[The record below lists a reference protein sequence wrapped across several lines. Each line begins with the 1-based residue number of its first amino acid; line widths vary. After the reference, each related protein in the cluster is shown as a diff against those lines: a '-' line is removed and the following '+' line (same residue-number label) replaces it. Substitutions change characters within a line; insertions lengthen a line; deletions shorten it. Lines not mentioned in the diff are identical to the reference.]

1 MKKKIFGGIVVVA
14 AIAFAVTYFM
24 GGQNAKAA
32 AGSYVNVSVFPE
44 NHFTVNADET
54 WDATFIEE
62 NSYSTSN
69 SKGLLSG
76 NASGFVLENRIDTE
90 DDILIHQTGDYYYR
104 DDKCFVKD
112 DEYGKSVEF
121 DDNGRSNQVFVS
133 RYALEPVSSVGVY
146 YGDFFLKSL
155 AFKDDGTFN
164 WFYGTTDSEDNRAVE
179 YQGTYTVNGDV
190 ITLKYNNEEH
200 YLIYKDN
207 NIYYDVYQKQ

>member
-14 AIAFAVTYFM
+14 VIAFAVTYFM

-90 DDILIHQTGDYYYR
+90 DDISIHQAGDYYYR
-104 DDKCFVKD
+104 DDKCFAED
-112 DEYGKSVEF
+112 DDYGKGVEF
-121 DDNGRSNQVFVS
+121 DDNGRSNQVFAS
-133 RYALEPVSSVGVY
+133 RYALESFTPGGVY
-146 YGDFFLKSL
+146 YGDFFLTSL

-179 YQGTYTVNGDV
+179 YQGTYTVNDDV
-190 ITLKYNNEEH
+190 ITLNYNNEEH
-200 YLIYKDN
+200 YLIYKNN